1 MPKKKSYTQKA
12 AALTE
17 LWTEKRKSFTFTQLE
32 LQKAEERK
40 QAQKPVLE
48 QRRNNL
54 LEAVKLAEE
63 RDIQKN
69 RFHTQ
74 KKNRE
79 EITKKLL
86 DAQEK
91 MRLYYRIL
99 TQENCRKLLCSRKL

>member
-1 MPKKKSYTQKA
+1 MKKAEIANGLFPYFSDYQESIAKEKSYTQKA

-17 LWTEKRKSFTFTQLE
+17 LWTEKRKSFTSTQLE

-79 EITKKLL
+79 EITK
-86 DAQEK
+86 
-91 MRLYYRIL
+91 
-99 TQENCRKLLCSRKL
+99 SRWMHKKK